1 MKYSCKKMKECD
13 NMDEKKSKELD
24 SLILENVSGG
34 VWDEKKLKKVQ
45 NMLADLPLE
54 KLQEL
59 DSKIGDKYWKTRY
72 DININDKARDD
83 IMELYDLVSNEI
95 LKRRS

>member
-24 SLILENVSGG
+24 SLILANVSGG
-34 VWDEKKLKKVQ
+34 VLDEKKLKKIQ
-45 NMLADLPLE
+45 NMLSDLPLE
-54 KLQEL
+54 KLQDL
-59 DSKIGDKYWKTRY
+59 DSKIGDKYWKARH
-72 DININDKARDD
+72 DINISDKARDD
-83 IMELYDLVSNEI
+83 IIDLYHLVSNEI